1 MKKGIRW
8 YSPLY
13 LAPSVQKL
21 ERTIRYEMKY
31 RRVPLGYYF
40 ITLPECE
47 SDMFDIWSSEQ
58 LKMPWMRNRQIDI
71 IGAAGSL
78 GEAKTLAGTIICE
91 MYKATGGFD
100 VRSYLGYE

>member
-31 RRVPLGYYF
+31 RKVPLGYYF

-47 SDMFDIWSSEQ
+47 SDMLDIWSSEQ

-71 IGAAGSL
+71 IGAAGSV
-78 GEAKTLAGTIICE
+78 GGAKTLGGPMICE
-91 MYKATGGFD
+91 VYKSTGGCD
-100 VRSYLGYE
+100 VF